1 MSDEDADGSTFE
13 RELENART
21 LLEADDVTAVH
32 VGVVH
37 GEEVDTAFAQTADD
51 PHEEGLRA
59 LTLLAT
65 HLRLVAEE
73 AGVDYETV
81 AADAASLAGSVEEL
95 PDVGDRD
102 AESVGDSE
110 REG

>member
-1 MSDEDADGSTFE
+1 MSDEHAADDGFE
-13 RELENART
+13 RELANARS
-21 LLEADDVTAVH
+21 LLDAEDVTAIH

-37 GEEVDTAFAQTADD
+37 GDEVDTAFAQTADD
-51 PHEEGLRA
+51 PEGEGLRA

-81 AADAASLAGSVEEL
+81 AADAARLAGSVEEL
-95 PDVGDRD
+95 PDVGDGTGS
-102 AESVGDSE
+102 AVE
-110 REG
+110 RED